1 MKKKQPTLEV
11 FPAHEYGRDGY
22 AIIDRDGE
30 EEAFYP
36 FKKLNDRGD
45 VEISSYFF
53 QHIAS
58 LQEKW
63 FNVIFKR

>member
-58 LQEKW
+58 L
-63 FNVIFKR
+63 

>member
-22 AIIDRDGE
+22 TIIDRDGE

-58 LQEKW
+58 LQEKG